1 MKLTCAAKWTLV
13 YGAFLILAGV
23 TGFLSNPEKAKTAL
37 ISGGTFGC
45 LSLAW
50 GAFALGGRRWPLGAA
65 LATTGFLT
73 LIFTWRSV
81 VSWQAVAAGQADKTF
96 AAALIT
102 SMLLASLA
110 LLPVLISALFRKN
123 CTPCSGVTSVS

>member
-13 YGAFLILAGV
+13 YGVFLILAGL
-23 TGFLSNPEKAKTAL
+23 TGYLSNPEKAKTAL
-37 ISGGTFGC
+37 MSGGTFGA

-50 GAFALGGRRWPLGAA
+50 GSLALGGRRWALGAA

-81 VSWQAVAAGQADKTF
+81 ASWQAVAGGQADKTF

-110 LLPVLISALFRKN
+110 LLPVLLTALFRKN
-123 CTPCSGVTSVS
+123 CVPCSGAPSAS